1 MSAGAAFA
9 GLQVAGSLLNGM
21 SENAAA
27 KSEAATLD
35 ENGRLVLLAGE
46 QEATQTAR
54 EERQVSGEAI
64 AALAGNGVMV
74 GTGSAADIIQQ
85 NAVEREVEI
94 GNIRARARAEDRNYR
109 QAANDRRYAG
119 RQALIGSVF
128 EAAGTVLSYGM
139 NQDTQGKLDSQAA
152 KERSSR
158 APRFGVVSLPG
169 RG

>member
-74 GTGSAADIIQQ
+74 GTG
-85 NAVEREVEI
+85 
-94 GNIRARARAEDRNYR
+94 
-109 QAANDRRYAG
+109 
-119 RQALIGSVF
+119 
-128 EAAGTVLSYGM
+128 
-139 NQDTQGKLDSQAA
+139 
-152 KERSSR
+152 
-158 APRFGVVSLPG
+158 
-169 RG
+169 